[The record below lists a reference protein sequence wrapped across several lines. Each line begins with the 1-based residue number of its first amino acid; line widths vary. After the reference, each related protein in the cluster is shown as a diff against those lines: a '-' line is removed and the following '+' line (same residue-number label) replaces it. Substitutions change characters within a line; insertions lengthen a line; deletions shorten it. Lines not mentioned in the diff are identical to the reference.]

1 MRHYSK
7 KRRAREDEA
16 RGFRRQLIADVG
28 CCEHCGV
35 KAFDRGRSTQLC
47 VHEIANGPLR
57 QKALD
62 KPYAVLVLCWPCN
75 LLATDKRRWSEA
87 AQLACLQRSRPD
99 HYDLAAYN
107 FLVNE
112 RAPNRI
118 TQQDVIDSVSTPLGR
133 KGSKGVQG

>member
-1 MRHYSK
+1 MMQGQTLRHYSK

-16 RGFRRQLIADVG
+16 RDFRRGLVADVG
-28 CCEHCGV
+28 RCEHCGA
-35 KAFDRGRSTQLC
+35 KEFDRGRSTKLC

-75 LLATDKRRWSEA
+75 LLATDKGRWSEA

-107 FLVNE
+107 FLVNP
-112 RAPNRI
+112 RAPLRI
-118 TQQDVIDSVSTPLGR
+118 TQEEVDQS
-133 KGSKGVQG
+133 QG

>member
-16 RGFRRQLIADVG
+16 RGFRQDLVAQVG

-35 KAFDRGRSTQLC
+35 QAIQRGRETKLC

-75 LLATDKRRWSEA
+75 LLATDKGRWSEA

-99 HYDLAAYN
+99 HYDLVAYN
-107 FLVNE
+107 HLVNP
-112 RAPNRI
+112 RAPLRI
-118 TQQDVIDSVSTPLGR
+118 TQDEVDSS
-133 KGSKGVQG
+133 SCE